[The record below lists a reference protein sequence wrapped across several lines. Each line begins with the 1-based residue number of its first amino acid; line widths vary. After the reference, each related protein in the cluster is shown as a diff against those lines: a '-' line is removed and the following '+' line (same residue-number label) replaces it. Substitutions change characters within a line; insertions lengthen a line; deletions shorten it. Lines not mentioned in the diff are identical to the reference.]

1 MNQNYIAVLG
11 KIILAAASTTAIAF
25 PISGAFASEG
35 FAVAGDETVE
45 NMQLQRLLLADND
58 NDDDDEKKIRLM
70 LPETVKSAVFK
81 NISERTQVKY
91 SALRLLRAEKTTW
104 VDGCLGLKGN
114 CSKALV
120 PGYIVVVASDS
131 QMWVYRTDKSGK
143 IAKLDEESTQTYSAM
158 MMKRQTVM
166 SRVNRRETMQVRRSQ
181 VLSANTS
188 STQAMTNNTVAAR
201 RTKVTA
207 SQTAI
212 KSKSGIAIAI
222 YQPAGNLSEVITRV
236 SVKTKGGKKGF
247 YKERFLGDYKYKIK
261 QKQKAKFV
269 KGLKAGDRMVVRL
282 YDTQNRFLGYSE
294 FEYLSAN
301 TVVNLILSSNPTQSQ
316 IVRTV
321 YGIDS
326 DFDGQ
331 IDTSSKTYSYFTQVS
346 NERVSFLNSSNN
358 INVSQFQVQ
367 GISTATTSMY
377 PATFTQGEYAVVS
390 RSMSVFSSDS
400 AAALKAAPGSL
411 VGITEVSDNDSM
423 FDVSQQMMAY
433 REVGVSR
440 NIQVKFS
447 DVSTSHWAKDFIAEL
462 AALEIIEGFPDGT
475 FRPDEQVNRAQFA
488 AMINQAFEK
497 VKTRKAIKFTD
508 VSNRY
513 WAANAISKAYEM
525 GFLGASGSQFN
536 PTKALSRLEVL
547 LAFARG
553 LNYNVSG
560 STENILTA
568 YTDATM
574 IRSDVR
580 SAIAALTQKG
590 VVVNY
595 PDVASLNPE
604 KVATR
609 AEVSALLYK
618 ALVSTGEVA
627 DISSQYAVGQ
637 SQEAAELEQVA
648 EMEESGNV
656 NVSRNKKPKQN
667 CNQGIGNG
675 AEGCDPGNSRPH
687 GGSND
692 EGGRTPGGK

>member
-1 MNQNYIAVLG
+1 MNQNHIAVLS

-25 PISGAFASEG
+25 PVSGAFATENLPT
-35 FAVAGDETVE
+35 ANQITLENVE
-45 NMQLQRLLLADND
+45 LQQLLLADND
-58 NDDDDEKKIRLM
+58 DYDDEKKIGAK
-70 LPETVKSAVFK
+70 LPKKVKSAVFQD
-81 NISERTQVKY
+81 ISQRTQVEY
-91 SALRLLRAEKTTW
+91 SALRLLKAEKTTW

-114 CSKALV
+114 CSKGLV

-143 IAKLDEESTQTYSAM
+143 IAKLDEKSTQTYSAM
-158 MMKRQTVM
+158 MVKRQTVI
-166 SRVNRRETMQVRRSQ
+166 SQVERRSQ
-181 VLSANTS
+181 VLSASTNSSRNQAVTVNT
-188 STQAMTNNTVAAR
+188 MAAR
-201 RTKVTA
+201 NTQVSA

-212 KSKSGIAIAI
+212 KSKSGMAIAI
-222 YQPAGNLSEVITRV
+222 YQPTGNLSEVIARV
-236 SVKTKGGKKGF
+236 SVKTKRGKKGF

-261 QKQKAKFV
+261 QKAKFV
-269 KGLKAGDRMVVRL
+269 KGIKTGDRMVVRL
-282 YDTQNRFLGYSE
+282 YDTQNRFIGYSE
-294 FEYLSAN
+294 FEYLAAN
-301 TVVNLILSSNPTQSQ
+301 TAVNLILPSNPAQSQ

-326 DFDGQ
+326 DFDGN
-331 IDTSSKTYSYFTQVS
+331 IDAGSNTYSYFTQVR
-346 NERVSFLNSSNN
+346 NQQVSFLNTSSN
-358 INVSQFQVQ
+358 INVSEFQMQ
-367 GISTATTSMY
+367 GISTASTSMY
-377 PATFTQGEYAVVS
+377 SASFSQGEYALAS
-390 RSMSVFSSDS
+390 RSINAFSSDS
-400 AAALKAAPGSL
+400 AAALKAAPGSM
-411 VGITEVSDNDSM
+411 VRITDVSETDST
-423 FDVSQQMMAY
+423 FDISQQMMAY
-433 REVGVSR
+433 RDISVSR

-447 DVSTSHWAKDFIAEL
+447 DVSSNHWAKDFIAEL
-462 AALEIIEGFPDGT
+462 AALEIIEGFPDGS

-488 AMINQAFEK
+488 AMIDRAFEK
-497 VKTRKAIKFTD
+497 VKVRKAIKFTD

-513 WAANAISKAYEM
+513 WASNAISKAYEM
-525 GFLGASGSQFN
+525 GFLTVEGSKFK
-536 PTKALSRLEVL
+536 PKKALSRLEVL

-560 STENILTA
+560 STETILTA

-580 SAIAALTQKG
+580 SAIAALTQRG

-595 PDVASLNPE
+595 PNVSNLNPE

-627 DISSQYAVGQ
+627 DISSNYAVGQ
-637 SQEAAELEQVA
+637 TEAAAELEQIA
-648 EMEESGNV
+648 EIEESD
-656 NVSRNKKPKQN
+656 NVSVSSGKKRKQN

-692 EGGRTPGGK
+692 EGGRTPGGRR

>member
-1 MNQNYIAVLG
+1 MKFNYLG
-11 KIILAAASTTAIAF
+11 LFSNFCLTAAYLALIS
-25 PISGAFASEG
+25 PISSAQAATGLDNTEG
-35 FAVAGDETVE
+35 TVE
-45 NMQLQRLLLADND
+45 SLPQELLLADD
-58 NDDDDEKKIRLM
+58 YDDDDDDKKKLKVK
-70 LPETVKSAVFK
+70 LPETVEASVFK
-81 NISERTQVKY
+81 DISERTQVEY

-166 SRVNRRETMQVRRSQ
+166 SRVSRRETVQVRRSQ

-188 STQAMTNNTVAAR
+188 STQAMTTNIAAR
-201 RTKVTA
+201 

-212 KSKSGIAIAI
+212 KSKSGMAIAI

-346 NERVSFLNSSNN
+346 NERVSFLKSSNN

-367 GISTATTSMY
+367 GISTATTLLY
-377 PATFTQGEYAVVS
+377 PGSFTQGEYAVVS

-400 AAALKAAPGSL
+400 ADALKAAPGSL

-497 VKTRKAIKFTD
+497 VKTRKSIKFTD

-513 WAANAISKAYEM
+513 WAASAISKAYEM

-595 PDVASLNPE
+595 PDVATLNAD

-627 DISSQYAVGQ
+627 DISSDYAVGQ
-637 SQEAAELEQVA
+637 SQEATELEQVA
-648 EMEESGNV
+648 EMEENDNV